1 MLERIFTIHDSR
13 WWSQSGE
20 LSWEAQVC
28 WCQGTSIFESLTGD
42 GSRRSLAL
50 QVGQE
55 GEG

>member
-1 MLERIFTIHDSR
+1 MLEKIFTIHDSR